1 MSELVTDLDWLAAA
15 RYPNADDDWGPAPGR
30 HSYSEDAALTPI
42 FHALSRS
49 GWRSRQ
55 HDPAGAQNVVMQNV
69 GAQNVGAQNYP
80 TQRTSADPVDAFRRD
95 PLTAPIPV
103 QALAPTTTAPRR
115 RRDRPES
122 GRHHRSREG
131 SHGRW

>member
-1 MSELVTDLDWLAAA
+1 VSELVTDLDWLAAT
-15 RYPNADDDWGPAPGR
+15 RYPNADDDWGPVTGR

-55 HDPAGAQNVVMQNV
+55 HDPVVPQTRSAQRGA
-69 GAQNVGAQNYP
+69 
-80 TQRTSADPVDAFRRD
+80 ADPVDAFRRD

-103 QALAPTTTAPRR
+103 QALAPPTTATTPRR
-115 RRDRPES
+115 RRDQHES